1 MVRSLSQFFYA
12 QSTGLRVILSFLLM
26 MLFNIFIFPFMQGR
40 MGTFANPMDMR
51 FGFTENDV
59 LSFFT
64 LLGVEGRSVYFF
76 VESVVDVIYPLV
88 YTSFSI
94 LVLSFFYR
102 SLLPE
107 NTLWRLL
114 NVVLPLVIMIS
125 DFAENAGVIL
135 MLQGFPGAIATHAGW
150 TSIANECKWT
160 AFVLLIGSVVVGG
173 ILWLVKGRRS

>member
-1 MVRSLSQFFYA
+1 MLRSLSQFFYA
-12 QSTGLRVILSFLLM
+12 QSTGTRVILSFLLM

-40 MGTFANPMDMR
+40 MGTFVSPMDMR

-64 LLGVEGRSVYFF
+64 LLGAEGRSVYLF
-76 VESVVDVIYPLV
+76 VESVVDILYPLV
-88 YTSFSI
+88 YTGFSM

-107 NTLWRLL
+107 NTLWRLI
-114 NVVLPLVIMIS
+114 NVVLPLVVMIS
-125 DFAENAGVIL
+125 DFAENAGIML
-135 MLQGFPGAIATHAGW
+135 MLYGFPSTIATHVGW
-150 TSIANECKWT
+150 TSIANECKWV
-160 AFVLLIGSVVVGG
+160 AFVFLIGSVIVGG